1 MTRCP
6 LNSKLHS
13 KDEFMRTNNLLL
25 DTHVFLWWRA
35 NDPSLQEAAISAIS
49 DANVV
54 FVSAATAWE
63 AAIKAALGRLELPD
77 SVESGVEDSGFEKLP
92 ITFSHAETAA
102 ALPAHHYDPFDRM
115 LVAQTVA
122 ERLTLVTHDRKLKT
136 YDIPI
141 LWT

>member
-1 MTRCP
+1 
-6 LNSKLHS
+6 
-13 KDEFMRTNNLLL
+13 MRTNKLLL

-35 NDPSLQEAAISAIS
+35 NDPLLQEAASSVIS
-49 DANVV
+49 DANIV

-92 ITFSHAETAA
+92 ITFSHAEAAA
-102 ALPAHHYDPFDRM
+102 ALPAHHHDPFDRM
-115 LVAQTVA
+115 LVAQAAT
-122 ERLTLVTHDRKLKT
+122 EGLTLVTHDRKLKA
-136 YDIPI
+136 YDVPI